1 MKALMTCAGMNTEL
15 RPFTDMM
22 PKCLLPVK
30 AKPILFHNLEWLQKN
45 HIDEVII
52 TTSYHHNQ
60 IELALKKY
68 QIEGLF
74 SVDLKINIHKQS
86 GGVGSAQSLKT
97 LSHKLDGDD
106 FLFLDG
112 GNLYNFDIEKYYSN
126 HKNNGKLISILS
138 HMTMEDSKYKNFIK
152 YKNGSDEIE
161 KITVKPDYKMNK
173 ELLATSGTCY
183 LNPMIF
189 DVIEKKDRHLFDN
202 VIPKQLEN
210 INVIVDN
217 GSIQFINSKKEYM
230 SIAKTWSSYYAN
242 I

>member
-97 LSHKLDGDD
+97 LSHKFDGAD

-210 INVIVDN
+210 INIIVDN

>member
-210 INVIVDN
+210 INIIVDN